1 MWRAIRSPAIASS
14 FSTTATPDRLQ
25 PRSSFGRP
33 GIRQAYDHAMTGAQD
48 TIDHEAFEAQCRA
61 GIEAWVA
68 EHLGGEVVAMERL
81 ERWRPQ
87 WKVSYTSGGE
97 IGAVLVRGNRPIAP
111 VDALRFEMACMQILE
126 RNGILVPHIHGWMD
140 EPIAFVMDW
149 VETEDRAPGMLHT
162 AMDTPSEMDPE
173 RWQATLGYM
182 THLAA
187 VHAVP
192 VSEFADVKQ
201 LANPPSEPRNIALH
215 AVDRMYAMGEMAGN
229 IDPSLS
235 FLQMWLRRNAPT
247 DRHDVHFLC
256 GDAGQFMS
264 RGTDV
269 VALLDFE
276 IANVGDTHWDLACF
290 RGRHPYENMGDIPAL
305 YREYERVTG
314 TPIDRRVVGYYT
326 VAFLQLAVIGATF
339 FMMPEIRGGNWI
351 EGMLEKASI
360 TRRAYEAIAELH
372 GLELDHDL
380 TLPDPTPDSLEAS
393 GLRKLIAD
401 IGRLPTSTAFA
412 DWERD
417 LLGAIPDFVLNYTR
431 YRNWF
436 ETVSRTDIEAFLG
449 ESFDDLAAADAAVQ
463 ARIDTDDPAD
473 DNELVRLMHRRML
486 RLSMITAGTNPDE
499 TNPFF
504 YILEPVIDCERDE

>member
-1 MWRAIRSPAIASS
+1 
-14 FSTTATPDRLQ
+14 
-25 PRSSFGRP
+25 
-33 GIRQAYDHAMTGAQD
+33 MTGAQD

-97 IGAVLVRGNRPIAP
+97 TGAVLVRGNRPIAP

-140 EPIAFVMDW
+140 EPVAFVMDW

-201 LANPPSEPRNIALH
+201 LANPPSEPRDIALH

-247 DRHDVHFLC
+247 DPPRC
-256 GDAGQFMS
+256 
-264 RGTDV
+264 
-269 VALLDFE
+269 ALLVRRRRPVHV
-276 IANVGDTHWDLACF
+276 ARHR
-290 RGRHPYENMGDIPAL
+290 RGRPARLRDRQRRRHPLGSRVLPRSSPLREHGRHLCAL
-305 YREYERVTG
+305 PRVRAG
-314 TPIDRRVVGYYT
+314 HRTPIDRRVVGYYT

-339 FMMPEIRGGNWI
+339 FMMPEIRGGNGSKACSRRRASPGGRMRRSPNSTASNWI
-351 EGMLEKASI
+351 TTSRSPTRPP
-360 TRRAYEAIAELH
+360 TRRGIWPAEADRRHRTTAD
-372 GLELDHDL
+372 LDCL
-380 TLPDPTPDSLEAS
+380 
-393 GLRKLIAD
+393 
-401 IGRLPTSTAFA
+401 A

-417 LLGAIPDFVLNYTR
+417 LLGAIPDFLLNYRATA
-431 YRNWF
+431 
-436 ETVSRTDIEAFLG
+436 TGSRRSRALDIEAFLG
-449 ESFDDLAAADAAVQ
+449 DSFDDLAAADAAVQ

-504 YILEPVIDCERDE
+504 YILEPVIDRERDE

>member
-1 MWRAIRSPAIASS
+1 
-14 FSTTATPDRLQ
+14 
-25 PRSSFGRP
+25 
-33 GIRQAYDHAMTGAQD
+33 MTGAQD

-97 IGAVLVRGNRPIAP
+97 TGAVLVRGNRPIAP

-201 LANPPSEPRNIALH
+201 LANPPSEPRDIALH

-393 GLRKLIAD
+393 GLRKLTAD
-401 IGRLPTSTAFA
+401 IGRLPT
-412 DWERD
+412 
-417 LLGAIPDFVLNYTR
+417 
-431 YRNWF
+431 
-436 ETVSRTDIEAFLG
+436 
-449 ESFDDLAAADAAVQ
+449 
-463 ARIDTDDPAD
+463 
-473 DNELVRLMHRRML
+473 
-486 RLSMITAGTNPDE
+486 
-499 TNPFF
+499 
-504 YILEPVIDCERDE
+504 

>member
-1 MWRAIRSPAIASS
+1 MEPDRIVAVDIDAGAVADAANQGFVAIRGNATNSAVLDQAGVRQAKAVIIAPNRDDTAVLATLTVREINTTAHIVAGGRDQENLHLLRQGGADEVIDATAAVGRMLGIATKSPGAIGVLDELLEAGSGLELVEVECASPNDLPVMPDNASLVSVVRNGRHLRPDVAGDPQPGDASS
-14 FSTTATPDRLQ
+14 FSTTATPDHLR

-33 GIRQAYDHAMTGAQD
+33 GIRRAYDHAMTGAED

-61 GIEAWVA
+61 GIESWIA

-97 IGAVLVRGNRPIAP
+97 TGAVLVRGNRPIAP

-140 EPIAFVMDW
+140 EPVAFVMDW

-182 THLAA
+182 AHLAA

-201 LANPPSEPRNIALH
+201 LANPPSEPRDIALH

-247 DRHDVHFLC
+247 DRHDVRFLC

-269 VALLDFE
+269 VALLD
-276 IANVGDTHWDLACF
+276 L
-290 RGRHPYENMGDIPAL
+290 
-305 YREYERVTG
+305 
-314 TPIDRRVVGYYT
+314 
-326 VAFLQLAVIGATF
+326 
-339 FMMPEIRGGNWI
+339 
-351 EGMLEKASI
+351 
-360 TRRAYEAIAELH
+360 
-372 GLELDHDL
+372 
-380 TLPDPTPDSLEAS
+380 SL
-393 GLRKLIAD
+393 IH
-401 IGRLPTSTAFA
+401 I
-412 DWERD
+412 
-417 LLGAIPDFVLNYTR
+417 
-431 YRNWF
+431 
-436 ETVSRTDIEAFLG
+436 
-449 ESFDDLAAADAAVQ
+449 
-463 ARIDTDDPAD
+463 
-473 DNELVRLMHRRML
+473 
-486 RLSMITAGTNPDE
+486 
-499 TNPFF
+499 
-504 YILEPVIDCERDE
+504 